1 MTTELKMTTNPFI
14 TQVEVE
20 APAVEVQ
27 APKKDS
33 TLEKAKSIYN
43 GLQEDIQKYLI
54 EDYIKP
60 QLRGDDL
67 IKEFEKQLMSEEC
80 SHLMWQVLTDVVS
93 KIIENKTALN
103 KMFEKYA
110 DIEFKDSYKRH
121 FEQNIMAFSHPS
133 WTPLTSMC
141 AELTMRKW
149 H

>member
-1 MTTELKMTTNPFI
+1 MYNNNMTTELKMTTNPL
-14 TQVEVE
+14 QVE
-20 APAVEVQ
+20 VEVQ

>member
-1 MTTELKMTTNPFI
+1 MTTELKMTTNPLQ
-14 TQVEVE
+14 TPVVE
-20 APAVEVQ
+20 
-27 APKKDS
+27 KDS

-103 KMFEKYA
+103 KMFEKYS
-110 DIEFKDSYKRH
+110 DIEFKDSYIRH
-121 FEQNIMAFSHPS
+121 FEKNIMAFSHHS

>member
-1 MTTELKMTTNPFI
+1 MSTELKMTTNPLQ
-14 TQVEVE
+14 TPVE
-20 APAVEVQ
+20 
-27 APKKDS
+27 KDS

>member
-1 MTTELKMTTNPFI
+1 MTEELKLTTNPFI
-14 TQVEVE
+14 TQVE
-20 APAVEVQ
+20 AQ
-27 APKKDS
+27 APKKES

-67 IKEFEKQLMSEEC
+67 VKEFEKQLMSEEC

-103 KMFEKYA
+103 QMFEKYA
-110 DIEFKDSYKRH
+110 DIEFKDSYTRH
-121 FEQNIMAFSHPS
+121 FEKNIMAFSHHS

>member
-1 MTTELKMTTNPFI
+1 MTEELKLTTNPL
-14 TQVEVE
+14 QVEVE
-20 APAVEVQ
+20 VEAQ
-27 APKKDS
+27 AEVVEKDT

-43 GLQEDIQKYLI
+43 GLQEDIQKHLI
-54 EDYIKP
+54 EEYIKP

-67 IKEFEKQLMSEEC
+67 VKEFEKQLMSEEC

-93 KIIENKTALN
+93 KIIENKSALN
-103 KMFEKYA
+103 QMFEKYA
-110 DIEFKDSYKRH
+110 DIGFKDSYIRH
-121 FEQNIMAFSHPS
+121 FEENIMVFSHPS